1 MFEILVNGKLA
12 CICLPELVNL
22 IMQVLVPNIGLEY
35 KVEVRKHEEQ
45 KKDAE

>member
-1 MFEILVNGKLA
+1 MFEILINGKLA
-12 CICLPELVNL
+12 CVCLPELVTL
-22 IMQVLVPNIGLEY
+22 IIQTLVPNIGLEY